1 MLTMSRPDEQSS
13 IQTSPTLLKRL
24 QAGDDAEGWSQFYA
38 KYGKLVRDFALR
50 AGLTHVE
57 ADEVTQE
64 TAIAVA
70 RHLPGFNYDP
80 KVCRFKTWL
89 LNQAS
94 WRVKDQLT
102 RRRRHQ
108 RFSDGAPGANG
119 PGAAGSDE
127 TQTTTVERVPDPAA
141 AELDALFEKEWRN
154 NIAAAALEV
163 VKARFT
169 AKQFQVFDLVALKEW
184 PANEVAKNLGM
195 TLANVYVTKHRFAA
209 ALKKEVARQEQ
220 TLS

>member
-1 MLTMSRPDEQSS
+1 MLTMCPPEEQPSL
-13 IQTSPTLLKRL
+13 QTSATMLQRLK
-24 QAGDDAEGWSQFYA
+24 AGDDAESWNQFYA
-38 KYGKLVRDFALR
+38 KYGKLIRNFALR
-50 AGLTHVE
+50 AGLTEVE

-70 RHLPGFNYDP
+70 RHLPEFNYDP

-102 RRRRHQ
+102 RRRRNQ
-108 RFSDGAPGANG
+108 RFADGSPGANG
-119 PGAAGSDE
+119 PVASSGEE
-127 TQTTTVERVPDPAA
+127 TRTATVETVPDPAA
-141 AELDALFEKEWRN
+141 VDLDGLFEAEWRKTV
-154 NIAAAALEV
+154 AAVAIEV
-163 VKARFT
+163 VKKKFT
-169 AKQFQVFDLVALKEW
+169 AKQFQIFDLVVLQEW
-184 PANEVAKNLGM
+184 RAAEVAKSLGV

-220 TLS
+220 KLS

>member
-1 MLTMSRPDEQSS
+1 MLIMTPHDEQSS
-13 IQTSPTLLKRL
+13 LQTRPSLLKRL
-24 QAGDDAEGWSQFYA
+24 QSGDDSEGWREFYQ
-38 KYGKLVRDFALR
+38 KYGKLLRDFALQ
-50 AGLTHVE
+50 AGLTPTE

-64 TAIAVA
+64 TAIGVA
-70 RHLPGFNYDP
+70 RHLPEFNYDP

-102 RRRRHQ
+102 KRRRNQ
-108 RFSDGAPGANG
+108 RFADGSPGAPDAR
-119 PGAAGSDE
+119 PTAGDE
-127 TQTTTVERVPDPAA
+127 TQTTTLEKVPDPRAVD
-141 AELDALFEKEWRN
+141 LDALFETEWRK

-163 VKARFT
+163 IKTKFT
-169 AKQFQVFDLVALKEW
+169 AKQFQIFHLIVVQEW
-184 PANEVAKNLGM
+184 PASEVAKNLGI

-220 TLS
+220 KFD